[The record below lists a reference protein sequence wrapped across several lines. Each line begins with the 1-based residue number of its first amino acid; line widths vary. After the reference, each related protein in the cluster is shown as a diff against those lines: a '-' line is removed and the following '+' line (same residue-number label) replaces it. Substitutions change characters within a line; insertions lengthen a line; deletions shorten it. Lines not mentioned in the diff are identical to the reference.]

1 MGAACRD
8 NIMLT
13 SDFCKDS
20 IALFLCEGGEGLIF
34 ERGDVSALMVVADP
48 AFKTS
53 KTSGSRISHGVTK
66 SARVNRLVG

>member
-8 NIMLT
+8 NVMLAAY
-13 SDFCKDS
+13 FCKDS
-20 IALFLCEGGEGLIF
+20 ITLFLCEGGEGLIF
-34 ERGDVSALMVVADP
+34 ERGDVSALMVVAHP
-48 AFKTS
+48 ALETS

>member
-8 NIMLT
+8 NVMLT

-48 AFKTS
+48 AFKTYKAAGRWILHS
-53 KTSGSRISHGVTK
+53 VTEGTW
-66 SARVNRLVG
+66 VDWLVS